1 MHGEEPM
8 IISRLYLDHVRL
20 REPLSRDDWPARLP
34 AVRSLAEG
42 RLTFSRPVT
51 FFVGK
56 NGSGTSTL
64 AERRVRGNGLY
75 LLDEGEAEL
84 FQFTEQGVARGAYRE
99 TEHYQITRRFLEQPG
114 QMLRYLLD

>member
-1 MHGEEPM
+1 MHSEEPL

-34 AVRSLAEG
+34 AVRSLAER

-64 AERRVRGNGLY
+64 AERRFRGNGLY
-75 LLDEGEAEL
+75 PLDEGEAEL
-84 FQFTEQGVARGAYRE
+84 FQFTEQEVARGAYRE